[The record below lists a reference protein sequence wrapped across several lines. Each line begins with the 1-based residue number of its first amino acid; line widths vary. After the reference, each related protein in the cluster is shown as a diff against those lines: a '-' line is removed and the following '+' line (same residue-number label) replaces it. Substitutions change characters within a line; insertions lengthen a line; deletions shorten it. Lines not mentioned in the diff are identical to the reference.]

1 VTFLIPPIDRNLND
15 PNSASGIF
23 SSSSRLSIS
32 ANDANVEKIFG
43 NALPTVIG
51 FPVNATFV
59 ASSGSISS
67 LNHDIVFLNHW
78 GLGGTE
84 IAPNRPYPGTFAL
97 GVA

>member
-1 VTFLIPPIDRNLND
+1 MIRILLRTF
-15 PNSASGIF
+15 F

-59 ASSGSISS
+59 ASQDLIRFINQRIAFINYGAAAAPETSGK
-67 LNHDIVFLNHW
+67 
-78 GLGGTE
+78 
-84 IAPNRPYPGTFAL
+84 RPYLSTFAL
-97 GVA
+97 GVPEA